1 MGAGALAATRPA
13 PPRFDTMRRQLVPM
27 CLLLGA
33 ALLVPALLSLAPGRT
48 AEALAAL
55 PAPRAAPVG
64 DARSC
69 KPQPPVAT
77 TLAQLGAEGDV
88 VQLAFSVTPHADAGA
103 LSWALVLP
111 RGAQLVAGPAS
122 GSLPAGS
129 AGTGPLVARVK
140 LPPGAAQVALDVD
153 GVLGPSAGPAGPEGS
168 EPLRLRRAL
177 TWAPPSPPLA
187 DARESR
193 VPVRHREGR

>member
-1 MGAGALAATRPA
+1 
-13 PPRFDTMRRQLVPM
+13 MRRQLVPI

-33 ALLVPALLSLAPGRT
+33 ALLAPALISLAPQRT
-48 AEALAAL
+48 ADALAAW
-55 PAPRAAPVG
+55 PALRAAPVG

-111 RGAQLVAGPAS
+111 RGAQLVQGPAC

-129 AGTGPLVARVK
+129 LGTGPLLARVK
-140 LPPGAAQVALDVD
+140 LRPGAAQVALDVE
-153 GVLGPSAGPAGPEGS
+153 GVLGPSAGPAGASGPE
-168 EPLRLRRAL
+168 PIRLRRAL
-177 TWAPPSPPLA
+177 TWASPLPPLA

>member
-1 MGAGALAATRPA
+1 MGAGALAAFGPA
-13 PPRFDTMRRQLVPM
+13 PPRSDTMRRQLVPI

-33 ALLVPALLSLAPGRT
+33 ALLAPAVLSLAPTST
-48 AEALAAL
+48 ADALTARPAAH
-55 PAPRAAPVG
+55 AAPVG

-88 VQLAFSVTPHADAGA
+88 VELAFSVTPHADAGA
-103 LSWALVLP
+103 LSWALALP
-111 RGAQLVAGPAS
+111 RGAQLVQGTAS

-140 LPPGAAQVALDVD
+140 LPPGAAQVGLDVE
-153 GVLGPSAGPAGPEGS
+153 GVLGPSAGPVGAAGPES
-168 EPLRLRRAL
+168 IRLRRAL
-177 TWAPPSPPLA
+177 TWAQPSLPLA